1 MYYNIKNKQKNFQKN
16 FKNPF
21 EKFVIFSN
29 IFLPILHNI
38 GLYIYIIK
46 YKSGIKIPDFLQN
59 ISKKT
64 KMFSCLRPNPKNFSK
79 HIFTKKKLASLSCFE
94 NKNGY
99 HNRFMIIH

>member
-1 MYYNIKNKQKNFQKN
+1 MKKKI
-16 FKNPF
+16 KNPF

-38 GLYIYIIK
+38 GLYIYIVK
-46 YKSGIKIPDFLQN
+46 YKSDFKIPDFLQN
-59 ISKKT
+59 ISKKKCFHASGQILKT
-64 KMFSCLRPNPKNFSK
+64 FPSIFSL
-79 HIFTKKKLASLSCFE
+79 KKKLASLSCFE